1 MAEKEF
7 YIGSLGPFF
16 YDDEDVPP
24 GISSVIRRALIDDGV
39 SVGESLGIEVVTDVS
54 LSIDFTA
61 ETFDLTVTKT
71 AI

>member
-7 YIGSLGPFF
+7 YVGSLGPFF
-16 YDDEDVPP
+16 YDDEEIPSGVS
-24 GISSVIRRALIDDGV
+24 GVIRRALIDDGV